1 MLGRY
6 VWGGRMNKHKE
17 VGYTLVVTE
26 TYRLGIKGAKTFE
39 EAHESWSNGEEDK
52 FQYGKW
58 YEDEVEDGGVWYEL
72 TGDFKEEE

>member
-58 YEDEVEDGGVWYEL
+58 YEDEVEDGGVWYEI
-72 TGDFKEEE
+72 